1 MIRGVTLKKIRFIT
15 IAVLAVFLLSMPLLS
30 GCGKTAQWADPMVE
44 NVLVSINN
52 EDYSS
57 FIKDFG
63 DDLIKEIPQ
72 DKYLEVINSIKGDFG
87 KYIEG
92 SKKMFSVNIN
102 NNITTTEYNSKF
114 ENKDIVQFKFVFEKI
129 NDQIKITGFAF
140 E

>member
-1 MIRGVTLKKIRFIT
+1 MKKIQLIT
-15 IAVLAVFLLSMPLLS
+15 IAILAVLLLSMLPLS
-30 GCGKTAQWADPMVE
+30 GCGKTAQWADPIVE

-63 DDLIKEIPQ
+63 DDLIKEITK
-72 DKYLEVINSIKGDFG
+72 DKFPEVINGVIGDFG

-92 SKKMFSVNIN
+92 SKKMFSVNISN
-102 NNITTTEYNSKF
+102 NVTTTEYTGKF
-114 ENKDIVQFKFVFEKI
+114 KNKDSVQFKFVFEKI
-129 NDQIKITGFAF
+129 DDQIKVTGFAF

>member
-1 MIRGVTLKKIRFIT
+1 MTLKKIRFIT
-15 IAVLAVFLLSMPLLS
+15 IAVLAVFLLSIPLLS

-57 FIKDFG
+57 FTKDFG
-63 DDLIKEIPQ
+63 DDLISEVPQ
-72 DKYLEVINSIKGDFG
+72 DKFPDVINSVKGDFG

-92 SKKMFSVNIN
+92 SKKMFSVNITN
-102 NNITTTEYNSKF
+102 NETTAEYNGKF
-114 ENKDIVQFKFVFEKI
+114 ENKDTVQFKFVFEKT
-129 NDQIKITGFAF
+129 NDQTKITGFAF